1 MSSTSHAR
9 QRIAAAAL
17 TPSSMARSLRRTVP
31 MRNCVGLIDYE
42 GLLNELREFG
52 IFTNRQFRKLML
64 KHRRALIEADREPLT
79 PQMEKIFREE
89 WGDDLVA
96 DRLRRQYWYSW
107 GALTRLALELEFG
120 ERYRQFADRR
130 DGLLTDTSDSAVTP
144 SARQGIRA

>member
-1 MSSTSHAR
+1 MSSNSHAR

-31 MRNCVGLIDYE
+31 RRNCVGVIDYE

-52 IFTNRQFRKLML
+52 IFTNSQFRKLML

-79 PQMEKIFREE
+79 PQMERIFREE

-107 GALTRLALELEFG
+107 EALTRLALEFEFG
-120 ERYRQFADRR
+120 EQYRQFADRR
-130 DGLLTDTSDSAVTP
+130 DNLPTGACDLAVTH
-144 SARQGIRA
+144 SVRQEVRA